1 MKQNIFENMC
11 RGACYGVMRID
22 EQGKILFV
30 NDFCI
35 KLLGMPSDIT
45 SGVRF
50 LYEFIPSE
58 EHGTYNKIFNI
69 YPDIIYPDQ
78 PAFFDALSPVH
89 IEFEKPHPD
98 GLMATLLKFSICPLY
113 EEDHLVGY
121 SVWVNDISRRKKLL
135 TQLDQAEKLASLATL
150 ASGIAHHFN
159 NIIGGVATFA
169 DFALSGNNPQAY
181 HKALTMTIEAAER
194 ISQITSSLL
203 TFAEQDSREIEIS
216 DLSEVILTYGHL
228 VEKSL
233 CEKNIV
239 LELKVGSVPAY
250 EVPGAKINQILNN
263 IVSNAEE
270 AMPEGGALAI
280 NLIRED
286 MNLVLSFTDTGCGIE
301 QDHLP
306 HIFNPFFTTRGVAS
320 NGQSTHKNGLGLSV
334 VYGIV
339 KELRGSIS
347 AFSKLDCGSEF
358 VIKLPL
364 PESK

>member
-1 MKQNIFENMC
+1 
-11 RGACYGVMRID
+11 MRLD
-22 EQGKILFV
+22 QQGKLLFV

-35 KLLGMPSDIT
+35 KLLGLPSDAA
-45 SGVRF
+45 SGNHS
-50 LYEFIPSE
+50 LSEFIPSE
-58 EHGTYNKIFNI
+58 EHNTYRKIFSLF
-69 YPDIIYPDQ
+69 PDIIYPEH
-78 PAFFDALSPVH
+78 PAFLDALNPVH

-113 EEDHLVGY
+113 EENHLIGY

-181 HKALTMTIEAAER
+181 QKALSMTVEAADR

-203 TFAEQDSREIEIS
+203 MFAEQDSRELETS
-216 DLSEVILTYGHL
+216 DLSEALKTFGHL
-228 VEKSL
+228 IETNL

-239 LELKVGSVPAY
+239 LDLKIGSVPTY
-250 EVPGAKINQILNN
+250 DVPGAKINQVLSN

-270 AMPEGGALAI
+270 AMPEGGTLSI
-280 NLIRED
+280 SLCRKDN
-286 MNLVLSFTDTGCGIE
+286 NLVLTFADTGCGIE
-301 QDHLP
+301 KDHLP

-320 NGQSTHKNGLGLSV
+320 DGQSTHKSGLGLSV

-347 AFSKLDCGSEF
+347 AVSKLDDGSEF

-364 PESK
+364 PEK

>member
-11 RGACYGVMRID
+11 RGACYGVLRLD
-22 EQGKILFV
+22 LQGKILFV

-35 KLLGMPSDIT
+35 KLLGMPDDVN
-45 SGVRF
+45 SGNRS
-50 LYEFIPSE
+50 LHEFIPSE
-58 EHGTYNKIFNI
+58 EHNTYNKIFNI
-69 YPDIIYPDQ
+69 FPDILYPDYP
-78 PAFFDALSPVH
+78 ALFDSISPVH
-89 IEFEKPHPD
+89 IEFEKPHPG

-113 EEDHLVGY
+113 EDDKLIGY

-181 HKALTMTIEAAER
+181 QKALTMTIEASER

-203 TFAEQDSREIEIS
+203 TFAEQDSREIETS
-216 DLSEVILTYGHL
+216 DLSEIIMTFAHL
-228 VEKSL
+228 VEKTL

-239 LELKVGSVPAY
+239 LELNVGSVPTY
-250 EVPGAKINQILNN
+250 DVPGTKIHQVLNN

-270 AMPEGGALAI
+270 AMPEGGTLSI
-280 NLIRED
+280 SLQRDED
-286 MNLVLSFTDTGCGIE
+286 NLVLTFTDTGCGIE
-301 QDHLP
+301 ADHLP
-306 HIFNPFFTTRGVAS
+306 HIFNPFFTTRGVA
-320 NGQSTHKNGLGLSV
+320 NDGQSTHKSGLGLSV

-339 KELRGSIS
+339 KELSGSIS
-347 AFSKLDCGSEF
+347 AFSKLDSGSEF
-358 VIKLPL
+358 IIKLPL
-364 PESK
+364 HK